1 MIYAASYQNNLMV
14 YKKVRAHKVLTFYG
28 YSTGLGENF
37 SRDKLAGMEDIMAE
51 NKKNKI
57 EKKSTTRLI
66 AAGFALIILIG
77 ALLLTL
83 PVSNRSGHGNFLNSL
98 FTATSATCVT
108 GLVVA
113 DTYQNW
119 TIFGQITILCLI
131 QVGGL
136 GFLTIGAFI
145 SVLLKKRIG
154 LHQREQL
161 HESVNTLEIAGVV
174 RLVKKIVVG
183 TLFIEMSGALLLAF
197 RFIPRFGIKRGI
209 YFSVFHAV
217 SAFCNGGFDLMGVE
231 EAYSSLVSFEGDV
244 LVNFVVVT
252 LILVGGIG
260 FIVWDDVMR
269 NKWHFGRYLLHSKIV
284 IVTTL
289 ILTAAGTILFL
300 ITENQAAFAG
310 MGPLEKFLGA
320 LFSAV
325 TPRTAG
331 FNTVDTAALSN
342 PGKMVTM
349 VMMFIGGSPGS
360 TAGGVKT
367 TSVVVLFFYAGAMVL
382 NRGDIN
388 LFGRR
393 LTEEVVKKAN
403 AVVVIN
409 AGLAIIAAVII
420 MTLQPLLN
428 FEDVMFE
435 VLSAIGTAGMT
446 TGVTRSMCTVSRI
459 VLIILMYCGRLG
471 SLSFALIFAQ
481 KNSSASVKIGRA
493 HV

>member
-1 MIYAASYQNNLMV
+1 MASN
-14 YKKVRAHKVLTFYG
+14 K
-28 YSTGLGENF
+28 
-37 SRDKLAGMEDIMAE
+37 
-51 NKKNKI
+51 KKNKSI

-66 AAGFALIILIG
+66 ASGFALIILVG
-77 ALLLTL
+77 ALLLTM
-83 PVSNRSGHGNFLNSL
+83 PVSNRSGQGNFLNSL

-119 TIFGQITILCLI
+119 TTFGQVIILCLI

-136 GFLTIGAFI
+136 GFLTLGAFI

-154 LHQREQL
+154 LQQREQL

-183 TLFIEMSGALLLAF
+183 TVIIELTGAILLAF
-197 RFIPRFGIKRGI
+197 RFIPRFGVARGI

-217 SAFCNGGFDLMGVE
+217 SAFCNGGFDLMGVNE
-231 EAYSSLVSFEGDV
+231 EYSSLVAFEGDV
-244 LVNFVVVT
+244 VVNLVIVT

-269 NKWHFGRYLLHSKIV
+269 NKWRFHKYLLHSKIV
-284 IVTTL
+284 IATTL
-289 ILTAAGTILFL
+289 ILTVVGTILFL
-300 ITENQAAFAG
+300 FTENQASFAG
-310 MGPLEKFLGA
+310 MSPLEKLLGA
-320 LFSAV
+320 LFSSV

-342 PGKMVTM
+342 AGKIITI

-367 TSVVVLFFYAGAMVL
+367 TSIVVLLFYAGAMVL
-382 NRGDIN
+382 NREDIN

-393 LTEEVVKKAN
+393 LTEDVVKKAN
-403 AVVVIN
+403 AVVIIN
-409 AGLAIIAAVII
+409 FSLAIISAVII

-428 FEDVMFE
+428 FEDVIFE
-435 VLSAIGTAGMT
+435 VLSAIGTVGMT
-446 TGVTRSMCTVSRI
+446 TGVTRSMCAVSRI
-459 VLIILMYCGRLG
+459 VLIVLMYCGRLG

-481 KNSSASVKIGRA
+481 KKTSASVRQPQEKIIVG
-493 HV
+493 

>member
-1 MIYAASYQNNLMV
+1 
-14 YKKVRAHKVLTFYG
+14 
-28 YSTGLGENF
+28 
-37 SRDKLAGMEDIMAE
+37 MAIK
-51 NKKNKI
+51 NKKKKSI

-66 AAGFALIILIG
+66 ASGFALIILVG

-83 PVSNRSGHGNFLNSL
+83 PVSNRSGQGNFLNSL

-119 TIFGQITILCLI
+119 TTFGQIVILCLI

-136 GFLTIGAFI
+136 GFLTLGAFI

-183 TLFIEMSGALLLAF
+183 TLVIELSGAVLLAF
-197 RFIPRFGIKRGI
+197 RFIPRFGMARGI
-209 YFSVFHAV
+209 YFSVFHAI
-217 SAFCNGGFDLMGVE
+217 SAFCNGGFDLMGVS
-231 EAYSSLVSFEGDV
+231 EAYSSLVAFEGDV
-244 LVNFVVVT
+244 IVNLVIVT

-269 NKWHFGRYLLHSKIV
+269 NKWHFRKYLLHSKIV
-284 IVTTL
+284 IATTL
-289 ILTAAGTILFL
+289 ILTIVGTILFL
-300 ITENQAAFAG
+300 ITENQASFAG
-310 MGPLEKFLGA
+310 MSPLEKLLGA
-320 LFSAV
+320 LFASV

-331 FNTVDTAALSN
+331 FNTVDTASLSN
-342 PGKMVTM
+342 AGKIITI

-367 TSVVVLFFYAGAMVL
+367 TSIVVLLFYAGAMVL
-382 NRGDIN
+382 NREDIN

-393 LTEEVVKKAN
+393 LTEDVVKKAN
-403 AVVVIN
+403 AVVIIN
-409 AGLAIIAAVII
+409 FSLAIIAAVII
-420 MTLQPLLN
+420 MILQPLLN
-428 FEDVMFE
+428 FENVIFE
-435 VLSAIGTAGMT
+435 VLSAIGTVGMT
-446 TGVTRSMCTVSRI
+446 TGVTRNMCAVSRI
-459 VLIILMYCGRLG
+459 VLIVLMYCGRLG

-481 KNSSASVKIGRA
+481 KRTSASVRQPQEKIIVG
-493 HV
+493 